1 MTTNP
6 SAKAANSTG
15 YLRLPD
21 APDPEDMNN
30 YLFLHFPGNTHHLAM
45 HLGNQETT
53 IMMGDVYIAPE
64 PTSSRAGLFHP
75 DLFIAFNV
83 NPAACRERNGYVI
96 SEQGKPPD
104 FVMEIGSSSTGRRDI
119 TVKRDGYAAL
129 GIPEYWRFDDSG
141 GRFHGAPLAGDRL
154 VNGVYQPIPIEQLDD
169 RTHQGYSPALNLNLR
184 WEDGNLGWYDPATGR
199 HIPTFSGEREARICA
214 EARAE
219 TAEARIRELEEQLR
233 RQE

>member
-1 MTTNP
+1 
-6 SAKAANSTG
+6 
-15 YLRLPD
+15 
-21 APDPEDMNN
+21 
-30 YLFLHFPGNTHHLAM
+30 
-45 HLGNQETT
+45 
-53 IMMGDVYIAPE
+53 
-64 PTSSRAGLFHP
+64 
-75 DLFIAFNV
+75 
-83 NPAACRERNGYVI
+83 
-96 SEQGKPPD
+96 
-104 FVMEIGSSSTGRRDI
+104 MEIGSSSTGRRDI

-154 VNGVYQPIPIEQLDD
+154 VNGVYQPIPIEQLDG

-233 RQE
+233 RQG